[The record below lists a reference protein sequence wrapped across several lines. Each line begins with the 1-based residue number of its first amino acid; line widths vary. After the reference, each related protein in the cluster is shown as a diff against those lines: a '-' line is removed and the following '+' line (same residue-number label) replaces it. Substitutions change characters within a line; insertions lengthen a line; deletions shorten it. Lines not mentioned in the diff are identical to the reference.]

1 MTQIRQAGVGFETW
15 QIDHISANNIGDRKT
30 KQQKR
35 ERANPKE
42 IVYLDDESDSSSAIS
57 ISDNSIPEEQE
68 LDGNNEEESASE
80 TPNDIS
86 LREEEDIE
94 NQIYEEDDIGNSYD
108 LQLAEDY
115 FNRQNGII
123 VCRKCGGLG
132 HKAADCPN
140 VQTLTP
146 CILCAETDHL
156 AKDCPY
162 TICRQ

>member
-1 MTQIRQAGVGFETW
+1 M
-15 QIDHISANNIGDRKT
+15 SNNIDSRTT

-42 IVYLDDESDSSSAIS
+42 IVYLDDVSDSSSVVS
-57 ISDNSIPEEQE
+57 ISSDSVSEGQE
-68 LDGNNEEESASE
+68 LNGNNEEENASDIPDE
-80 TPNDIS
+80 ITPRDD
-86 LREEEDIE
+86 EDAIV
-94 NQIYEEDDIGNSYD
+94 QTYEEDDIGDLYD

-123 VCRKCGGLG
+123 VCRKCGGTG

-156 AKDCPY
+156 AKDCPH